1 LARTPYS
8 FQQKESSLDDRHAVP
23 QRRESGIE
31 RNGREVSKCVIIEVK
46 VKRKS
51 KQFHAGVSLERGMR
65 EGVRTD
71 TNEYQIPEQ

>member
-1 LARTPYS
+1 M
-8 FQQKESSLDDRHAVP
+8 
-23 QRRESGIE
+23 E
-31 RNGREVSKCVIIEVK
+31 RNSREVSKCVIIEVK

-65 EGVRTD
+65 EGVRSTSTD